1 MNKRLNQEK
10 VLQILR
16 ELRFKYKD
24 NNFQYSVVTEAIEKI
39 EKMEDDEE

>member
-24 NNFQYSVVTEAIEKI
+24 NNFQYSVVTEDIEKI